1 MWLAGAVALLLFAW
15 PSEAHAWGPVT
26 HLVHGSEILAS
37 LSTLAPALQEILR
50 AHRLPYLYGCIAADI
65 VQAKKYTRSLYT
77 HCHCWPVGW
86 QLVESA
92 RGEREQAF
100 AYGYLSHLAG
110 EVDRFNAVCV
120 GAIHDLLAH
129 GHASACQQSDPTGR
143 ETLSRAESLRR
154 KLRALRRRGRM
165 TAALDA
171 EVRALVA

>member
-1 MWLAGAVALLLFAW
+1 MWLAGAVALLLLAW

-26 HLVHGSEILAS
+26 HLVHGSQILGS

-92 RGEREQAF
+92 RGARVIRSRRARSSGSTPS
-100 AYGYLSHLAG
+100 ASTRSRISWRAG
-110 EVDRFNAVCV
+110 GRARVSCPTRP
-120 GAIHDLLAH
+120 GAKPSPAPSRC
-129 GHASACQQSDPTGR
+129 AGR
-143 ETLSRAESLRR
+143 CGRSGAE
-154 KLRALRRRGRM
+154 G
-165 TAALDA
+165 
-171 EVRALVA
+171 V